1 MGLDLEYIKGQT
13 PIDDEEKEGL
23 LIKTISTRGELDE
36 FEQSNIQTA
45 VEWSLRRKFS
55 YEKILTV
62 SFIQEV
68 HERMFSEVWE
78 WAGKFRKSD
87 KNIGVDKYY
96 IEQHLIS
103 LLDDCKFWIENQ
115 VYGNDEIAIRFKY
128 RLVKI
133 HPFPNGNGRHS
144 RICADILI
152 SHALNKP
159 IFTWGGKDLTEQSEI
174 RTKYLSAIYQAD
186 QEIIEPLIAFAR
198 Y

>member
-1 MGLDLEYIKGQT
+1 
-13 PIDDEEKEGL
+13 
-23 LIKTISTRGELDE
+23 
-36 FEQSNIQTA
+36 
-45 VEWSLRRKFS
+45 
-55 YEKILTV
+55 
-62 SFIQEV
+62 
-68 HERMFSEVWE
+68 WE